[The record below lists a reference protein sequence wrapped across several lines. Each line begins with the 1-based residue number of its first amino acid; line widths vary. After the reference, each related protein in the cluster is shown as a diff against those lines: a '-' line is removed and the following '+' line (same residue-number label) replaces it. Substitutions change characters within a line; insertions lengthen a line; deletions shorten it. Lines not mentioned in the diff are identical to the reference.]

1 MSPEMVTGKERQ
13 GAAMDWWALGV
24 MVYEM
29 ILGRLPF
36 NSHLVETDEGL
47 FRSIVNA
54 DVSFPPGHYLSGA
67 VIDFI
72 RELLRKVRGDSAR
85 YGWDRVGEQGS
96 GVRGVGEDNTCM
108 VRK

>member
-29 ILGRLPF
+29 TLGRLPF
-36 NSHLVETDEGL
+36 NSHLVETDEAL

-54 DVSFPPGHYLSGA
+54 DVSFPPGHYLSDAA
-67 VIDFI
+67 VDFI
-72 RELLRKVRGDSAR
+72 RELLQKVRGRGREMGGRES
-85 YGWDRVGEQGS
+85 GS
-96 GVRGVGEDNTCM
+96 RGAESVVWTKITPAW
-108 VRK
+108 R